1 MRSSASRIPHP
12 ARCGMRVAGCGIE
25 RNCPSRLP
33 YKSEHEITVPVE
45 VEATTNVVNTESSD
59 DVYEVVEMQVTSS
72 SKARNSPAQIP
83 QEDSA
88 KTQHVE
94 TEVHIG
100 TEDTA
105 GNGDNQ
111 EAYEIMNVD

>member
-1 MRSSASRIPHP
+1 MPGSACEDVIFYHCTLNFSALKNP
-12 ARCGMRVAGCGIE
+12 AE
-25 RNCPSRLP
+25 S
-33 YKSEHEITVPVE
+33 KSEHEITVPVE
-45 VEATTNVVNTESSD
+45 VEATANVVNTESSD
-59 DVYEVVEMQVTSS
+59 DMYEVVEMQVTSS
-72 SKARNSPAQIP
+72 SGSKARNSPAQMP

-94 TEVHIG
+94 TEVHNIG